1 MTTRSCTSLKSCT
14 SVFLC
19 SVCAS
24 TNSISSLKQLGTKW
38 FDALLANNPRWVRGT
53 QTPGTI
59 LGTANTSSVAT
70 FTGSYSFASRG
81 SVSYALPTDA
91 KFVSWP
97 QTGAILKKAPH
108 PEGAKLLHSFMLS
121 DEYTKSGWSV
131 RSDVAAPAGAKKIL
145 EQPGTDAPAFAKF
158 MADRANVE
166 RARFFYE
173 SKIGTAQGLSPLID
187 NL

>member
-1 MTTRSCTSLKSCT
+1 MMMRCYTSLKSCKLVSSHSGYRLT
-14 SVFLC
+14 NCIC
-19 SVCAS
+19 S
-24 TNSISSLKQLGTKW
+24 LQELGMEW
-38 FDALLANNPRWVRGT
+38 FEALLANNPRWVRGT

-59 LGTANTSSVAT
+59 LGSANSSSAVT
-70 FTGSYSFASRG
+70 FTGSYSFTDRPP
-81 SVSYALPTDA
+81 VSFALPTDA

-121 DEYTKSGWSV
+121 DEWQTGRWSV
-131 RSDVAAPAGAKKIL
+131 RQDIAAPKGQHKIL
-145 EQPGTDAPAFAKF
+145 EQPNTDAPAFAKF

-166 RARFFYE
+166 RRRFFYE
-173 SKIGTAQGLSPLID
+173 DRIGSAQGLSPLID